1 MNLAALLLCVFS
13 TFAMTGLI
21 WLIQVVQY
29 PLMSEVGEGSFV
41 TYEQAHC
48 QRITPVVLPLMTAE
62 LFSAAWLLWRPV
74 QGCSVVL
81 TIAFAAL
88 LVVWA
93 STFFIQVPVHN
104 QLCVAFN
111 AEQHRWLV
119 QSNWIR
125 TAMWSV
131 RSGLM
136 IWVLAQQLLLRAGA
150 RCRLGEPSAIAGT
163 HRQQRRNLPVGAAFG
178 SQCRRSKRLR
188 KSKAERAAEVV
199 NPIGPQLLTGL
210 RCAAAW
216 SGCH

>member
-1 MNLAALLLCVFS
+1 MNLTAFLICLFS

-29 PLMSEVGEGSFV
+29 PLMSEVGESAFV
-41 TYEQAHC
+41 SYEQSHC

-62 LFSAAWLLWRPV
+62 LFSAAWLVWRPLPA
-74 QGCSVVL
+74 CSGLL
-81 TIAFAAL
+81 TVAFAAL

-111 AEQHRWLV
+111 PDQHRWLV

-125 TAMWSV
+125 TAMWSL

-136 IWVLAQQLLLRAGA
+136 IWVLARQLL
-150 RCRLGEPSAIAGT
+150 E
-163 HRQQRRNLPVGAAFG
+163 RR
-178 SQCRRSKRLR
+178 
-188 KSKAERAAEVV
+188 
-199 NPIGPQLLTGL
+199 
-210 RCAAAW
+210 
-216 SGCH
+216 

>member
-29 PLMSEVGEGSFV
+29 PLMSEVGEGAFV
-41 TYEQAHC
+41 NYEQAHC
-48 QRITPVVLPLMTAE
+48 QRITPVVLPLMTVE
-62 LFSAAWLLWRPV
+62 LVSAAWLFWRPV
-74 QGCSVVL
+74 PGSSLPL
-81 TIAFAAL
+81 TVAFAAL
-88 LVVWA
+88 LAVWA

-125 TAMWSV
+125 TALWSL

-136 IWVLAQQLLLRAGA
+136 LWVLAQQLLQPAEETIEAG
-150 RCRLGEPSAIAGT
+150 
-163 HRQQRRNLPVGAAFG
+163 QRSSSPVTSPAQLP
-178 SQCRRSKRLR
+178 
-188 KSKAERAAEVV
+188 
-199 NPIGPQLLTGL
+199 
-210 RCAAAW
+210 
-216 SGCH
+216 